1 MRFTPSIILLM
12 AGLCVS
18 CVDMAAELPRNVQG
32 VVVDT
37 ATNKPVPWVKVSIEL
52 YRKGVS
58 GFGHTTKAW
67 FVDVVAE
74 TKDDGQ
80 FDISLDEYRDSLGR
94 NDQGLT
100 ARKITFEKD
109 RYETV
114 VKLAGEDWSR
124 TQLKLAP
131 AR

>member
-1 MRFTPSIILLM
+1 VQFASSIILLV

-18 CVDMAAELPRNVQG
+18 CVDVAAELPRKVQG
-32 VVVDT
+32 IVVDT

-67 FVDVVAE
+67 SVEVVADTGE
-74 TKDDGQ
+74 DGQ
-80 FDISLDEYRDSLGR
+80 FNISLNEYRDSLGR

-100 ARKITFEKD
+100 VRKITFEKD
-109 RYETV
+109 RYETL
-114 VKLAGEDWSR
+114 VKRAGEDWSR
-124 TQLKLAP
+124 TELKLAP
-131 AR
+131 AK